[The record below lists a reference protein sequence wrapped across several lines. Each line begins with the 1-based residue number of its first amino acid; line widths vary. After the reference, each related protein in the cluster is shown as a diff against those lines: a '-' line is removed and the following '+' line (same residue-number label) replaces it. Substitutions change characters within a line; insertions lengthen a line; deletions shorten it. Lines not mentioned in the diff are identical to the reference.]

1 MPDITN
7 KPKSKLPLRRDISL
21 FYIISLVIVIL
32 MIAASI
38 AGLFLPDRFYPT
50 DDLVL
55 AFYPN
60 DVINLF
66 IGLPILLISMWLTRR
81 GNLSGLLLWPGALFF
96 VVYNYLIYI
105 LAMPL
110 NWLYLADLLLVV
122 LSIYT
127 TIALTASIDS
137 SEVQM
142 KLSGKVFE
150 AVGGGILAGL
160 GMLFAL
166 RVIGVLIPL
175 ITSQTPIPNTE
186 LALNTADFIMTPA
199 WIIGGVMLWRRQPLG
214 YVAGLGLLF
223 QASMLFI
230 GLILVLILQPFLVG
244 SPFLLTD
251 TLIVAVMS
259 LIGVV
264 PFGLFLR
271 GIIKDQP

>member
-1 MPDITN
+1 MSDIKN
-7 KPKSKLPLRRDISL
+7 KPKSKLPLRRNISL
-21 FYIISLVIVIL
+21 FYITSLVIVIL

-38 AGLFLPDRFYPT
+38 AGLYLPDRFYPT
-50 DDLVL
+50 DELVL

-66 IGLPILLISMWLTRR
+66 IGLPILLISMWLTRK

-96 VVYNYLIYI
+96 VAYNYLIYI

-110 NWLYLADLLLVV
+110 NWLFLADLLLVT
-122 LSIYT
+122 LSIYS
-127 TIALTASIDS
+127 TIALTASINS
-137 SEVQM
+137 SNVKI

-150 AVGGGILAGL
+150 RISGGILTGF
-160 GMLFAL
+160 GILFAL
-166 RVIGVLIPL
+166 RVIAVLIPL
-175 ITSQTPIPNTE
+175 ITSQTSIPETE

-230 GLILVLILQPFLVG
+230 GLILVLILQPFLIG
-244 SPFLLTD
+244 TPFLLTD

-264 PFGLFLR
+264 PFVLFLR
-271 GIIKDQP
+271 GIIKNQS